1 MGAHSR
7 ATKIRCMQ
15 SLATSI
21 IPTVISKART
31 DSDFEQ
37 SVSNDKQ
44 ELWTTFLAMPARGSV
59 NVSKT

>member
-7 ATKIRCMQ
+7 AIKIRCMQ

-31 DSDFEQ
+31 ESDFEH
-37 SVSNDKQ
+37 SLSNCKQ
-44 ELWTTFLAMPARGSV
+44 ELWTTFLAMPAHGSV
-59 NVSKT
+59 NVS